1 MRKKILF
8 SLLPFAALV
17 LAAGCASMEEAY
29 YLDREFGQASQ
40 ASFDQQILYPD
51 YRYAGEVPEGAPGI
65 IAEEVMAV
73 HIDTYKTA
81 PTKSDVFELG
91 VTQ

>member
-1 MRKKILF
+1 MRKKILLA
-8 SLLPFAALV
+8 LLPLAGLV
-17 LAAGCASMEEAY
+17 LASGCASMEEAY

-51 YRYAGEVPEGAPGI
+51 YRYADQVPEGVPGI
-65 IAEEVMAV
+65 IAEEIMGV
-73 HIDTYKTA
+73 HIETYSEK
-81 PTKSDVFELG
+81 PTEVEVFQFE